1 MSNVITVTSLL
12 IHHKTTTV
20 LKAQYHLRAISNE
33 LGREDSSLARPQKG
47 LSFMEVNSIF
57 NFNCCLVDVQTFAR
71 CQELTVLRRTS
82 RTWP

>member
-20 LKAQYHLRAISNE
+20 VKAQHHLRAISNE
-33 LGREDSSLARPQKG
+33 LGREDSGSARAQKG

-57 NFNCCLVDVQTFAR
+57 NFNCCLVDV
-71 CQELTVLRRTS
+71 
-82 RTWP
+82 